1 MSTVRSV
8 AGALFAV
15 LIAAPVLAD
24 GTHTDRLDPHHLPLG
39 DGRVTTTP
47 ARGYVMSCRTQFN
60 ANAAGAQVNG
70 PWIHGTTW
78 DLTQKFAVQ
87 GRVVWPEAKFQIVTG
102 TANRQV
108 VRLLQGNALPVN
120 TPTGTFP
127 VAQNDPAYRIDRNPN
142 RITAQTVMLLL
153 PKDPQPASQVTCVGM
168 GMIGI
173 ALNGVPIFNALD
185 DGGRDAVA
193 HEMQDLCNGHP
204 QQEGE
209 YHYHGPS
216 PCLPGATGNEQLLGY
231 MADGFG
237 IFSMYDAQGRELTDA
252 DLDECHGRISTIN
265 WDGQRVA
272 MYHYVLTRE
281 YPYTVGCFR
290 GTPVVTRPN
299 RQQGRGQQ
307 QGGQNGGPPS
317 GPNGGPPQNGGPPNR
332 PPLPFDPNRPPPRF
346 DPNRP
351 PPPQ

>member
-1 MSTVRSV
+1 MTVARAV
-8 AGALFAV
+8 AVCLAAV
-15 LIAAPVLAD
+15 IATPAFAD
-24 GTHTDRLDPHHLPLG
+24 GNHIDRLDPRHLPLG
-39 DGRVTTTP
+39 DGRISTTP
-47 ARGYVMSCRTQFN
+47 VRGYVMSCRTRFN
-60 ANAAGAQVNG
+60 PNAAGAQVNG
-70 PWIHGTTW
+70 PWIHGATW
-78 DLTQKFAVQ
+78 DLTEKFAVQ
-87 GRVVWPEAKFQIVTG
+87 GRVVWPQARFRIVTG
-102 TANRQV
+102 EVNRSV
-108 VRLLQGNALPVN
+108 MRLLEGNALPVN
-120 TPTGTFP
+120 TPTGNFP
-127 VAQNDPAYRIDRNPN
+127 VSPSDPAYRVDRNPN
-142 RITAQTVMLLL
+142 RITAQTVNLLL
-153 PKDPQPASQVTCVGM
+153 PKNPQSAAQASCVQM

-173 ALNGVPIFNALD
+173 ALNGVPIFNAID

-216 PCLPGATGNEQLLGY
+216 PCLPGETGNERLLGY

-237 IFSMYDAQGRELTDA
+237 IYSMYDAQGRELTDA
-252 DLDECHGRISTIN
+252 DLDECHGRVSTID
-265 WDGQRVA
+265 WDGKRVT

-299 RQQGRGQQ
+299 RRPGQ
-307 QGGQNGGPPS
+307 QGGPPGAANGGPPMD
-317 GPNGGPPQNGGPPNR
+317 R
-332 PPLPFDPNRPPPRF
+332 PPPRPFDPNRPPPPRF